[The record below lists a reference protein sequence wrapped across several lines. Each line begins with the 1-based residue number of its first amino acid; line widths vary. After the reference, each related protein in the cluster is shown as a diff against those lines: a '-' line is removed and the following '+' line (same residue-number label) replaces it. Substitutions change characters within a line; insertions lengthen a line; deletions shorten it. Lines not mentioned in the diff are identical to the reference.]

1 MLLLRW
7 SLSEHKEIQLR
18 DIEELVRNLRKD
30 VDVQLADLKAQLNVA
45 QKKATSEIEER
56 PMLALGVAFIVG
68 MAIGI
73 ALPRPSD

>member
-1 MLLLRW
+1 
-7 SLSEHKEIQLR
+7 LSEHKETQLR

-30 VDVQLADLKAQLNVA
+30 VNMQLIDLKAQLNAA
-45 QKKATSEIEER
+45 QKRATSEIEER

-73 ALPRPSD
+73 ALPRSSD